1 MQKSFLEI
9 NIKTITYFLITFFL
23 IYGINLYATGFAIQ
37 YSLPLENNLNPKFQ
51 WVLESPIQFF
61 TGQQATKS
69 CASCCATRIVCMVH
83 EQRRDHACPQ
93 CDVAFGE
100 AGNLRKHVRGVHE

>member
-61 TGQQATKS
+61 IGYLFS
-69 CASCCATRIVCMVH
+69 FLPYPVSFIIV
-83 EQRRDHACPQ
+83 QIIAILYLIG
-93 CDVAFGE
+93 F
-100 AGNLRKHVRGVHE
+100 